1 MTGREKST
9 WIKFEMFRG
18 YFFTIILKFYVHK
31 IFKIF
36 EFSNK
41 VEFMN
46 TSSGLSIQRFYKNAN
61 GLKFLNSQ
69 KSISTFPMTGTYKL
83 LIRN

>member
-31 IFKIF
+31 IF

-61 GLKFLNSQ
+61 ILKFLNSQ
-69 KSISTFPMTGTYKL
+69 KSISTFHMTGTYKL